1 MGNAVIYEY
10 LLCTAYECS
19 RGGVHGR
26 ANADI
31 YRAMERAIANYQG
44 QKKAFENGE
53 PPTWTGSVEEL
64 EYQADVEISRV
75 AQNVEG
81 AMLELKR
88 KGVNQEEENKL
99 KELIAVLRSNDVDK
113 GTLDKVIE
121 DAWDLCRKDKK

>member
-19 RGGVHGR
+19 RGGAHGK

-31 YRAMERAIANYQG
+31 YRTMEKAIANYQG

-53 PPTWTGSVEEL
+53 PPIWTGSVEEL
-64 EYQADVEISRV
+64 EYQADVEISHV
-75 AQNVEG
+75 AQNVIG

-88 KGVNQEEENKL
+88 KGINQEEENKL
-99 KELIAVLRSNDVDK
+99 LELIAILRSNDFDK
-113 GTLDKVIE
+113 NQLDTVIE
-121 DAWDLCRKDKK
+121 EAWELCRKDKR

>member
-19 RGGVHGR
+19 RGGAHGK

-31 YRAMERAIANYQG
+31 YRTMEKAIANYQG

-53 PPTWTGSVEEL
+53 PPIWTGSVEEL
-64 EYQADVEISRV
+64 EYQAEVEISHV
-75 AQNVEG
+75 AQNVIG

-88 KGVNQEEENKL
+88 KGINQEEENKL
-99 KELIAVLRSNDVDK
+99 LELIAILRSNDFDK
-113 GTLDKVIE
+113 NQLDTVIE
-121 DAWDLCRKDKK
+121 EAWELCRKDKR